1 MNIAERRSVM
11 QNSTSRSRDEGYRA
25 TTANTQRRQKTVK
38 KNKEDTTEAP
48 AEEEEEEDAV
58 TVLPSASPSS
68 PMIQVSNR

>member
-11 QNSTSRSRDEGYRA
+11 QNSTPRSRDEGYRA
-25 TTANTQRRQKTVK
+25 TTANTQRRQKSVK

-48 AEEEEEEDAV
+48 AEEEEDAA